1 MDNAMTILVADDDV
15 DDRLLIKD
23 AFEDNKVSNPIAF
36 VNDGEELMNYLQRRS
51 GYEQLKKEPLPGIIL
66 LDLNMP
72 KKDGRTALKEIKADE
87 NLQRIPIVI
96 LSTSKADEDISLSY
110 GLGVSS
116 FITKP
121 VTYKGLCDVAKAL
134 SHYWFD
140 IVALPG
146 ECESRP

>member
-1 MDNAMTILVADDDV
+1 MENAMTILVADDDV

-23 AFEDNKVSNPIAF
+23 AFAENNVRNPITF
-36 VNDGEELMNYLQRRS
+36 VKDGEELMHYLQRSS
-51 GYEQLKKEPLPGIIL
+51 GYEQLKNEPLPGIIL

-87 NLQRIPIVI
+87 NLKHIPVVI
-96 LSTSKADEDISLSY
+96 LSTSNAEEDVSLSY

-121 VTYKGLCDVAKAL
+121 VTYEGLCNVTKAL
-134 SHYWFD
+134 T
-140 IVALPG
+140 A
-146 ECESRP
+146 R